1 MVQRPLPT
9 ITRVLGFLAPPPS
22 ALPRQTSKPR
32 SNPALRILPAHTGA
46 AENTASKAP
55 ALLPLLP
62 FVLEPA
68 GVSDTLAIS
77 FIWLLSKSPV
87 THAARPRVSSQ
98 PASHLTL
105 EGLTQTTLF
114 SALTHAPPGHS
125 TFLVSL
131 RGVPSHLLHSLL
143 PFLSSLSTPVL
154 HPYTPPTR
162 FHLLQSFTTLRSTDN
177 SEEPGSS
184 RNPSSKLPAYCTY
197 PHGIVTLT
205 QHRGVSSPISLTCCS
220 HSLPHLSEWELHF
233 QLLGAKTL
241 ASSPTPHVCRQPLSS
256 SPEMHPASDR
266 FSLPWSRRATTGLCN
281 SLFTSL
287 PASIPGPPKPGINK
301 LFLKE
306 PESKYLRLCGPDGL
320 CCNYST
326 WLSRLESS
334 LTHYADK

>member
-1 MVQRPLPT
+1 MP
-9 ITRVLGFLAPPPS
+9 
-22 ALPRQTSKPR
+22 LPRQHSPGR
-32 SNPALRILPAHTGA
+32 LPNLGQIQLS
-46 AENTASKAP
+46 ASSQPTLGQQKTQLP
-55 ALLPLLP
+55 KHLLCFLSCRLCLNQLESVTPLP
-62 FVLEPA
+62 FHSS
-68 GVSDTLAIS
+68 GSYQ
-77 FIWLLSKSPV
+77 KSPV
-87 THAARPRVSSQ
+87 IHAARPRVSSQ
-98 PASHLTL
+98 PASHVTL

-162 FHLLQSFTTLRSTDN
+162 FHLFQSFTTLRSTDN

-184 RNPSSKLPAYCTY
+184 RDPSSKLPAYCTY
-197 PHGIVTLT
+197 PHGIMTLT
-205 QHRGVSSPISLTCCS
+205 QHRAVSSPISLICCS

-301 LFLKE
+301 FFLKE

-326 WLSRLESS
+326 WLLRLESS
-334 LTHYADK
+334 LTHYTDK